1 MEHEI
6 ASEYLAQLKRYPLLS
21 AEEERELSDRIQ
33 EGDKA
38 ALDKMIKCNLR
49 LVVSLSK
56 NFLNTCESV
65 MDLIQEGNIG
75 LITAA
80 KKFNASYKT
89 RFSTY
94 AYPWIIQY
102 MIRYLNSHSAMISL
116 PTRKDQILRKIQN
129 ARQELFSTNGRMP
142 TEQQIASHIGI
153 SMALLRNC
161 LKYEFTIA
169 SLDTL
174 VSEGENS
181 VSLGDLIS
189 DTTYS
194 PENQYLN
201 KEQKNHIRSLMNKLP
216 LNERKVIWYRYNFE
230 CEQKTKTLRE
240 VSSLLGVSPEA
251 IRQTEMRA
259 IRHMKNETANANVT
273 A

>member
-6 ASEYLAQLKRYPLLS
+6 AAEYLAQLKNYPLLD
-21 AEEERELSDRIQ
+21 ADEERELSVKIQ
-33 EGDKA
+33 EGDNE

-56 NFLNTCESV
+56 NFINTCESI
-65 MDLIQEGNIG
+65 MDLIQEGNMG

-80 KKFNASYKT
+80 KKFNASYNT

-116 PTRKDQILRKIQN
+116 PTRKDQILRRIQK
-129 ARQELFSTNGRMP
+129 ARQDLYSMNGRMP
-142 TEQQIASHIGI
+142 GEQQIAKYIGI
-153 SMALLRNC
+153 SQALVHNC
-161 LKYEFTIA
+161 LKFEFTIA
-169 SLDTL
+169 SLDSL
-174 VSEGENS
+174 VSDSENS
-181 VSLGDLIS
+181 VSIGDLIS

-194 PENQYLN
+194 PESQYLN
-201 KEQKNHIRSLMNKLP
+201 KEQKKDIRSLLNTLP

-240 VSSLLGVSPEA
+240 VSSLMGVSPEA
-251 IRQTEMRA
+251 VRQAELRA
-259 IRHMKNETANANVT
+259 IRRMKNAHVT

>member
-6 ASEYLAQLKRYPLLS
+6 ASEYLAQLKSYPLLD
-21 AEEERELSDRIQ
+21 ADEERELAIRIQ
-33 EGDKA
+33 EGSRE
-38 ALDKMIKCNLR
+38 ALDKMVKCNLR

-65 MDLIQEGNIG
+65 MDLIQEGNLG

-80 KKFNASYKT
+80 KKFNASYNT

-116 PTRKDQILRKIQN
+116 PTRKDQILRRIQK
-129 ARQELFSTNGRMP
+129 ARQELFSSSGRMP
-142 TEQQIASHIGI
+142 GEQQIAKYLGLSH
-153 SMALLRNC
+153 SLVHNC
-161 LKYEFTIA
+161 LKYEFTVA
-169 SLDTL
+169 SLDSL
-174 VSEGENS
+174 VSEDGSS
-181 VSLGDLIS
+181 VSLGELIS

-201 KEQKNHIRSLMNKLP
+201 KEEKMDIHSLLNSLP

-240 VSSLLGVSPEA
+240 VSSLMGVSPEA
-251 IRQTEMRA
+251 VRQAELRA
-259 IRHMKNETANANVT
+259 IRRMKSAHVT

>member
-6 ASEYLAQLKRYPLLS
+6 AAEYLAQLKKYPLLD
-21 AEEERELSDRIQ
+21 AGEERELSIKIQ
-33 EGDKA
+33 EGSA
-38 ALDKMIKCNLR
+38 EALDKMIKCNLR
-49 LVVSLSK
+49 LVVNIAK
-56 NFLNTCESV
+56 NFLNACESV

-80 KKFNASYKT
+80 RKFNASYNT

-102 MIRYLNSHSAMISL
+102 MIRYLNSHSAMIAL
-116 PTRKDQILRKIQN
+116 PTRKDQILRRIQK
-129 ARQELFSTNGRMP
+129 ARQELFSLKGR
-142 TEQQIASHIGI
+142 TASEQEIASHIGI
-153 SMALLRNC
+153 SQALVRNC
-161 LKYEFTIA
+161 LKYEFTVA
-169 SLDTL
+169 SLDSML
-174 VSEGENS
+174 SDEENS
-181 VSLGDLIS
+181 LSLGDLIS

-194 PENQYLN
+194 PENQYLS
-201 KEQKNHIRSLMNKLP
+201 KEEKRDVRSMMNALP

-240 VSSLLGVSPEA
+240 VSSLMGVSPEA
-251 IRQTEMRA
+251 VRQTEMRA
-259 IRHMKNETANANVT
+259 IRRLKNANM